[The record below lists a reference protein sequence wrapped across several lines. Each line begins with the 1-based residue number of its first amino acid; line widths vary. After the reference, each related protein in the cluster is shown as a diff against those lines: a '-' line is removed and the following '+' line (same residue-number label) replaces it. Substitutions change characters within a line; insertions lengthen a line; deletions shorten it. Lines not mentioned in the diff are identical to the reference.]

1 MTVYAL
7 MEYNGV
13 FSRGAALSPSFG
25 FSPRKVREM
34 IESAEIGRT
43 ALYMDN
49 GSQEMGSERAKKVYA
64 DATAQLMR
72 KGVLVDS
79 RVVPD
84 GFHSEASWERSI
96 PFFLETLFY
105 GLE

>member
-1 MTVYAL
+1 
-7 MEYNGV
+7 
-13 FSRGAALSPSFG
+13 
-25 FSPRKVREM
+25 
-34 IESAEIGRT
+34 
-43 ALYMDN
+43 
-49 GSQEMGSERAKKVYA
+49 MGSERAKKVYA